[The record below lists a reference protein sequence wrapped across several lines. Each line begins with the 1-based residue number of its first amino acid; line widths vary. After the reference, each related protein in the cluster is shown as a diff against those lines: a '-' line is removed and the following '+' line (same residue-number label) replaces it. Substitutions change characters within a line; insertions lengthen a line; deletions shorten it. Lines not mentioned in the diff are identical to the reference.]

1 MGRTLCRFDL
11 SSSHGVLTKVGATS
25 RSGTYPTLNWVIA
38 VPEDRFVAKLLVE
51 IRDAAVCDEAVVV
64 TDEMLSFAIN
74 RGIGIMGLRHISFEV
89 QLKIQLWFVVITRS
103 GAAIF
108 RARCRAQNRE
118 GQALSSNNGFGTIED
133 KSDTAR
139 IAHTTVML
147 SWNGKV

>member
-38 VPEDRFVAKLLVE
+38 VPEDRFVARLLVE

-74 RGIGIMGLRHISFEV
+74 RGIGIMGLRHISSEV
-89 QLKIQLWFVVITRS
+89 QFKNPIVVCCDYPFRGGNLS
-103 GAAIF
+103 GAMSRSEPRGASIEF
-108 RARCRAQNRE
+108 EQRCR
-118 GQALSSNNGFGTIED
+118 D
-133 KSDTAR
+133 D
-139 IAHTTVML
+139 
-147 SWNGKV
+147 